1 MSQVNLKIPGGTW
14 FTSPVC
20 LTTKFDEYVDE
31 KLSATLKNQFFFIES
46 FKNKKK
52 KKIYDSVVNKI

>member
-52 KKIYDSVVNKI
+52 KRFMTQ